1 MARTKAA
8 THDQQRN
15 AILEKAAELF
25 AEKGFHAT
33 SMSQLAAACG
43 VSKPLLYHYAK
54 DKAEMLFSVADSY
67 MDTLVALVESVET
80 EQLPPDAH
88 LTRLIARF
96 LETYADAHN
105 QHRVLVQDVRHLDD
119 APRQQVAD
127 KERAVVAA
135 FARAI
140 AAVEPGVSEKGLDK
154 VVAMIL
160 FGMVNWTFTWLRANG
175 PLTYEDM
182 APLVT
187 GILLNGVHG
196 TLGAASK
203 KTNNAPD

>member
-1 MARTKAA
+1 
-8 THDQQRN
+8 
-15 AILEKAAELF
+15 
-25 AEKGFHAT
+25 
-33 SMSQLAAACG
+33 
-43 VSKPLLYHYAK
+43 
-54 DKAEMLFSVADSY
+54 
-67 MDTLVALVESVET
+67 
-80 EQLPPDAH
+80 
-88 LTRLIARF
+88 
-96 LETYADAHN
+96 
-105 QHRVLVQDVRHLDD
+105 VLVQDVRHLDD

-187 GILLNGVHG
+187 GILLDGVHG
-196 TLGAASK
+196 TLGTASK

>member
-8 THDQQRN
+8 THDQQRQ
-15 AILEKAAELF
+15 AILDMAAKLF
-25 AEKGFHAT
+25 ADKGFHAT

-67 MDTLVALVESVET
+67 MDTLEALVDTVEA

-88 LTRLIARF
+88 LKRLIARF
-96 LETYADAHN
+96 LETYANAHN

-140 AAVEPGVSEKGLDK
+140 AAVEPRVSEKGLDK

-160 FGMVNWTFTWLRANG
+160 FGMMNWTFTWLRANG

-203 KTNNAPD
+203 KTNNAPG

>member
-15 AILEKAAELF
+15 AILAKAAELF
-25 AEKGFHAT
+25 ADKGFHAT

-43 VSKPLLYHYAK
+43 VSKPLLYHYAR

-67 MDTLVALVESVET
+67 MDTLVELVDEVESEA
-80 EQLPPDAH
+80 LPPEAH
-88 LTRLIARF
+88 LRRLIARF
-96 LETYADAHN
+96 LETYATAHSH
-105 QHRVLVQDVRHLDD
+105 HRVLVQDVRHLDE

-135 FARAI
+135 FARAV
-140 AAVEPGVSEKGLDK
+140 AAVEPGISQKGLDK

-160 FGMVNWTFTWLRANG
+160 FGMMNWTFTWLRANG

-187 GILLNGVHG
+187 GILLDGVHG
-196 TLGAASK
+196 TLGRAAR
-203 KTNNAPD
+203 KTIAPV

>member
-1 MARTKAA
+1 MAAK
-8 THDQQRN
+8 
-15 AILEKAAELF
+15 LF
-25 AEKGFHAT
+25 ADKGFHAT

-67 MDTLVALVESVET
+67 MDTLVDLVDEVEA
-80 EQLPPDAH
+80 EALPPEAH
-88 LTRLIARF
+88 LRRLIARF
-96 LETYADAHN
+96 LETYANAHN
-105 QHRVLVQDVRHLDD
+105 QHRVLVQDVRHLDE

-135 FARAI
+135 FARAV
-140 AAVEPGVSEKGLDK
+140 AAVEPGISAKGLDK

-160 FGMVNWTFTWLRANG
+160 FGMMNWTFTWLRANG

-182 APLVT
+182 APLVA
-187 GILLNGVHG
+187 GILLDGVHG
-196 TLGAASK
+196 TLGSAAR
-203 KTNNAPD
+203 KTTAPV

>member
-15 AILEKAAELF
+15 AILAKAAELF
-25 AEKGFHAT
+25 ADKGFHAT

-67 MDTLVALVESVET
+67 MDTLVELVDEVESEA
-80 EQLPPDAH
+80 LPPEAH
-88 LTRLIARF
+88 LRRLIARF
-96 LETYADAHN
+96 LETYATAHSH
-105 QHRVLVQDVRHLDD
+105 HRVLVQDVRHLDE

-135 FARAI
+135 FARAV
-140 AAVEPGVSEKGLDK
+140 AAVEPGISAKGLDK

-160 FGMVNWTFTWLRANG
+160 FGMMNWTFTWLRANG

-196 TLGAASK
+196 TLGERKQSNVPA
-203 KTNNAPD
+203 

>member
-8 THDQQRN
+8 THDQQRQ
-15 AILEKAAELF
+15 AILDMAAKLF
-25 AEKGFHAT
+25 ADKGFHAT

-67 MDTLVALVESVET
+67 MDTLVALVESVEA

>member
-1 MARTKAA
+1 MARTRAA

-15 AILEKAAELF
+15 AILDMAAKLF
-25 AEKGFHAT
+25 ADKGFHAT

-96 LETYADAHN
+96 LETYANAHN

-196 TLGAASK
+196 TLGTASK

>member
-15 AILEKAAELF
+15 AILAKAAELF
-25 AEKGFHAT
+25 ADKGFHAT

-43 VSKPLLYHYAK
+43 VSKPLLYHYAR

-67 MDTLVALVESVET
+67 MDTLVELVDEVESEA
-80 EQLPPDAH
+80 LPPEAH
-88 LTRLIARF
+88 LRRLIARF
-96 LETYADAHN
+96 LETYSTAHSH
-105 QHRVLVQDVRHLDD
+105 HRVLVQDVRHLDE

-135 FARAI
+135 FARAV
-140 AAVEPGVSEKGLDK
+140 AAVEPGISQKGLDK

-160 FGMVNWTFTWLRANG
+160 FGMMNWTFTWLRANG

-187 GILLNGVHG
+187 GILLDGVHG
-196 TLGAASK
+196 TLGRAAR
-203 KTNNAPD
+203 KTIAPV

>member
-15 AILEKAAELF
+15 AILSKAAELF
-25 AEKGFHAT
+25 ADKGFHAT

-67 MDTLVALVESVET
+67 MDTLVDLVDEVESEA
-80 EQLPPDAH
+80 LPPEAH
-88 LTRLIARF
+88 LRRLIARF
-96 LETYADAHN
+96 LETYATAHSH
-105 QHRVLVQDVRHLDD
+105 HRVLVQDVRHLDE

-135 FARAI
+135 FARAV
-140 AAVEPGVSEKGLDK
+140 AAVEPGVSDKGLDK

-160 FGMVNWTFTWLRANG
+160 FGMMNWTFTWLRANG

-196 TLGAASK
+196 TLGEHK
-203 KTNNAPD
+203 HNNVPA